1 MINNFSINKKTNS
14 KSQPVSI
21 IIPCFNRARFLPN
34 LINNL
39 LSLNYNRYEIIIIN
53 DGSTDNTTEILKNL
67 PIKTISVKNQIG
79 SAKAR
84 NLGIMKAKFN
94 IIALTDSDCYV
105 SKNWLK
111 DLVPYLEEYDL
122 VGGKVVFYD
131 EVENKL
137 NPMIQKEE
145 IIQKDSPINFLNTS
159 NMLFRRDLWKNIG
172 GFSNYRLEDVDFSWK
187 ALKKG
192 KRLIYVPKGLVIH
205 HGIRKPLENIKKYFQ
220 YGKSYSEIAFIQKI
234 NLSFK
239 SEPIIDRKSISILF
253 IIILIS
259 LLGIFILEFLN
270 SISIFLIII
279 ILSSLFIYINIYFLK
294 KVKIFYALYKLSI
307 IFSIIIFTIIFKLK

>member
-1 MINNFSINKKTNS
+1 
-14 KSQPVSI
+14 
-21 IIPCFNRARFLPN
+21 
-34 LINNL
+34 
-39 LSLNYNRYEIIIIN
+39 
-53 DGSTDNTTEILKNL
+53 
-67 PIKTISVKNQIG
+67 
-79 SAKAR
+79 
-84 NLGIMKAKFN
+84 MKAKFN